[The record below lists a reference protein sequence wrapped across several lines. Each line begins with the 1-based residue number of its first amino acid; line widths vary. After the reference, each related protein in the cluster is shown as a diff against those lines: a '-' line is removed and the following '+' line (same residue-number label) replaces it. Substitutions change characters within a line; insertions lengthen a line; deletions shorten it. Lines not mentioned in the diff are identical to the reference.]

1 MAPTQRSHG
10 WHYSEPENDVDAIDL
25 TLSSPEPEQRPRT
38 LPRQSQIPT
47 FFTNER
53 QSNRMAHIKDE
64 PNQAA
69 GSVHANAPRQQA
81 RPINPHHLAQIIDT
95 SSSADLKQVILH
107 LCQLSPAL
115 SGAIARGLAQRSAF
129 AQGLVNRHVHSS
141 RNQKARRS
149 EESDSNDDAY
159 ERTKKRLAAKHN
171 VNLERTRVPASTRER
186 IPSWAVKEEHA
197 SQRNTGR
204 DVSARESTTYVKH
217 EQPPVLTDS
226 DNDSY
231 IPGKFSRGTQQLN
244 TARALPSRAPP
255 PRAPSQDTRG
265 TPATANR
272 ARNSLPVSE
281 RIARIQRASAEAPK
295 VCTQCHETFT
305 GEDDVCIYHPGRK
318 FKREDGVP
326 TWSCCNGPLSDGG
339 CKFGSHVVTEAPETK
354 TSASSVKP
362 ESQTRTSSQS
372 HEPVLAETEGSFFHP
387 GRKIKR
393 EGGLVVYSCCD
404 GHINS
409 SGCEERP
416 HVGSEKGFRRL
427 GPSPSKK
434 LRIL

>member
-10 WHYSEPENDVDAIDL
+10 WHYPEPENDVDAIDL
-25 TLSSPEPEQRPRT
+25 TLSSPEPEQRPRAP
-38 LPRQSQIPT
+38 PRQPQIPT
-47 FFTNER
+47 SFTNGR
-53 QSNRMAHIKDE
+53 QSNRMAHIKDG
-64 PNQAA
+64 PSQAA
-69 GSVHANAPRQQA
+69 GSVHANAHRQQA
-81 RPINPHHLAQIIDT
+81 RPINPHHLAQIMDT
-95 SSSADLKQVILH
+95 SSSADLKKVILH

-141 RNQKARRS
+141 RNQKAGRS
-149 EESDSNDDAY
+149 EESDSNDDVY

-171 VNLERTRVPASTRER
+171 VNLERTGFPASTRER
-186 IPSWAVKEEHA
+186 IPSQAVKEEHA

-204 DVSARESTTYVKH
+204 DVSARESTTYVKR

-231 IPGKFSRGTQQLN
+231 IPGKFSHGTQQLN
-244 TARALPSRAPP
+244 SARALP
-255 PRAPSQDTRG
+255 PRATSQDARG
-265 TPATANR
+265 TPATANG
-272 ARNSLPVSE
+272 ARSSMPVSE
-281 RIARIQRASAEAPK
+281 RIARIRGASGEAPK
-295 VCTQCHETFT
+295 VCAQCHENFT

-354 TSASSVKP
+354 TSAFSVKP
-362 ESQTRTSSQS
+362 GSQTRISSQS
-372 HEPVLAETEGSFFHP
+372 HEPVLAETAGPYFHP

-393 EGGLVVYSCCD
+393 EGGLAVYSCCD

-409 SGCEERP
+409 SGCEVRP
-416 HVGSEKGFRRL
+416 HVGSEEGFRRL